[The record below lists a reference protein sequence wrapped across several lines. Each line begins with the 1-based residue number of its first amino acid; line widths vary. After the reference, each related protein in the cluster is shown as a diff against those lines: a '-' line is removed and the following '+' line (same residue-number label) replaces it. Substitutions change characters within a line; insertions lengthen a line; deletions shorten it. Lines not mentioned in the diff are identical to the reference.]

1 MQSEC
6 IADATFPVGRNIA
19 LLNGFSAARSALFL
33 LPVLVPYFGDH
44 VGLSFRET
52 LLTEAA
58 FAATMVLTEMPSGW
72 LADHWRRK
80 NVLVLG
86 AALWAAGCLCLW
98 AAGGFAAVVV
108 GQVLMGLAASL
119 QSGAD
124 SALLYDS
131 LLCTG
136 AQSRYLPSESRRHSI
151 AMVSLATAS
160 ALAGPLY
167 AWDVDA
173 IFALSTM
180 AYLLSGICALA
191 LVEPPRHRVY
201 RGRFDLSAM
210 IQVVLQE
217 CRYNRV
223 VLWVVLFAGDLM
235 AATKASV
242 WTQQAYL
249 LLLDVDLFWF
259 GPITAAALLVG
270 GLVSLFGPS
279 IDRSIGASAA
289 LGIVV
294 AGVVAGFVLGGSL
307 PSTWMVPILFVAFA
321 AYGIAHPAL
330 KALVNDRGSSDRRA
344 TILSVL
350 SLVPQLT
357 FVGLSPFVGRIVD
370 DRGADSGYL
379 FLAGFAAI
387 SAGAAWYGLAR

>member
-1 MQSEC
+1 
-6 IADATFPVGRNIA
+6 
-19 LLNGFSAARSALFL
+19 
-33 LPVLVPYFGDH
+33 
-44 VGLSFRET
+44 
-52 LLTEAA
+52 
-58 FAATMVLTEMPSGW
+58 MVLTEVPSGW

-136 AQSRYLPSESRRHSI
+136 AQSRYLRSESRRHGI

-180 AYLLSGICALA
+180 AYLLSGICAFA

-210 IQVVLQE
+210 IRVVLQE

-223 VLWVVLFAGDLM
+223 VLWVVLFAGGLM

-249 LLLDVDLFWF
+249 LLLEVDLYWF

-270 GLVSLFGPS
+270 GLVSQFGPS
-279 IDRSIGASAA
+279 ID
-289 LGIVV
+289 
-294 AGVVAGFVLGGSL
+294 
-307 PSTWMVPILFVAFA
+307 PS
-321 AYGIAHPAL
+321 
-330 KALVNDRGSSDRRA
+330 ALVQRSASS
-344 TILSVL
+344 
-350 SLVPQLT
+350 
-357 FVGLSPFVGRIVD
+357 
-370 DRGADSGYL
+370 
-379 FLAGFAAI
+379 
-387 SAGAAWYGLAR
+387 

>member
-33 LPVLVPYFGDH
+33 LPVVVPYFGDH

-58 FAATMVLTEMPSGW
+58 FAATMVLTEVPSGW
-72 LADHWRRK
+72 LAGHWRRK
-80 NVLVLG
+80 NV
-86 AALWAAGCLCLW
+86 
-98 AAGGFAAVVV
+98 
-108 GQVLMGLAASL
+108 
-119 QSGAD
+119 
-124 SALLYDS
+124 
-131 LLCTG
+131 
-136 AQSRYLPSESRRHSI
+136 
-151 AMVSLATAS
+151 
-160 ALAGPLY
+160 
-167 AWDVDA
+167 
-173 IFALSTM
+173 LSTM

-223 VLWVVLFAGDLM
+223 VLWVVLFAGGLM

-270 GLVSLFGPS
+270 GLVSLFEPS

-294 AGVVAGFVLGGSL
+294 AGVVAGFVPGGSL

-350 SLVPQLT
+350 SLVPQLS